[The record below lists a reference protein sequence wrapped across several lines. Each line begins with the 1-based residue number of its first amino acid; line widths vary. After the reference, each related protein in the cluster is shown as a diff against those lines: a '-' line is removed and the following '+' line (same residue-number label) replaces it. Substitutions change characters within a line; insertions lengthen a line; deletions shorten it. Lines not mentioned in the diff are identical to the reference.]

1 MRPAKILVTLDS
13 SDKVLGVLRGN
24 NMLDSCLFVVDEFQ
38 CLMGDAT
45 FKGSTDMNF
54 LIRLDSEVKR
64 ICYLSATPVPDI
76 YLDYIPQF
84 ANIPYYKLEWD
95 PDVIVEPT
103 LKERQ
108 MRNGETAEK
117 LCGELIQRYRRD
129 GYFERKI
136 VDGNIVCSRE
146 ACIFLNEVKSIIRI
160 IGQNSLKPDEVTILC
175 ITDIPKLFITLF
187 LLSVIRNMRGCSP
200 FDNTL
205 LLKQITETLILIALK
220 VVQRF
225 TLWFT
230 LTLIL
235 SHFYC

>member
-1 MRPAKILVTLDS
+1 MGGTRFKCYPGPFS
-13 SDKVLGVLRGN
+13 SV
-24 NMLDSCLFVVDEFQ
+24 S
-38 CLMGDAT
+38 
-45 FKGSTDMNF
+45 
-54 LIRLDSEVKR
+54 
-64 ICYLSATPVPDI
+64 Y
-76 YLDYIPQF
+76 
-84 ANIPYYKLEWD
+84 
-95 PDVIVEPT
+95 
-103 LKERQ
+103 
-108 MRNGETAEK
+108 
-117 LCGELIQRYRRD
+117 
-129 GYFERKI
+129 
-136 VDGNIVCSRE
+136 
-146 ACIFLNEVKSIIRI
+146 
-160 IGQNSLKPDEVTILC
+160 

>member
-1 MRPAKILVTLDS
+1 V
-13 SDKVLGVLRGN
+13 GH
-24 NMLDSCLFVVDEFQ
+24 
-38 CLMGDAT
+38 
-45 FKGSTDMNF
+45 
-54 LIRLDSEVKR
+54 
-64 ICYLSATPVPDI
+64 
-76 YLDYIPQF
+76 
-84 ANIPYYKLEWD
+84 
-95 PDVIVEPT
+95 
-103 LKERQ
+103 
-108 MRNGETAEK
+108 
-117 LCGELIQRYRRD
+117 
-129 GYFERKI
+129 
-136 VDGNIVCSRE
+136 
-146 ACIFLNEVKSIIRI
+146 FLNVVPGPFS
-160 IGQNSLKPDEVTILC
+160 SVSY